1 MLGLSEKLNIMKE
14 SIKGRNAKVMIIGL
28 GSVGGY
34 LLDYLLSSG
43 DSGLEV
49 YVAGRNEEKMVSDVN
64 IVRVAS
70 LIRNQ
75 NRTNV
80 VIRSDVDLE
89 DVDSIARCLEECR
102 PDIIVNSSRAY
113 PGLKYGSI
121 SWKNVRAYGIW
132 APLAIKYTKN
142 IMEAWQQAK
151 SSAVVINT
159 SYSDGVIPW
168 LKSAGKPYPDLGSG
182 NINHLIPRIKFAAAR
197 ECGIQDY
204 WNIDITYA
212 VSHFHDV
219 VISKE
224 GQTEGV
230 EQMIRIRYGEK
241 TLKPDMD
248 RIFAA
253 CKIPMPTDAKRNMMN
268 ASSNYQAISGLLRAV
283 RNRERIK
290 LHIPGALGELG
301 GYPVIVDGSRDTP
314 AVFVDEGVFS
324 LQEMREK
331 NRKSMALDGIE
342 GIQGDEL
349 IYTDGLI
356 EKVQAAFSARLPKRV
371 SLGQAEQTADFL
383 VERVILKAVQ

>member
-1 MLGLSEKLNIMKE
+1 MNPTEKRLVHLLHH
-14 SIKGRNAKVMIIGL
+14 RDHVKVMIIGL
-28 GSVGGY
+28 GSVGTY
-34 LLDYLLSSG
+34 LLDYLCSSG
-43 DSGLEV
+43 DPALEV
-49 YVAGRNEEKMVSDVN
+49 VVAGRNMEKMESDVN

-70 LIRNQ
+70 MIRGQ
-75 NRTNV
+75 NRTKVAIDN
-80 VIRSDVDLE
+80 SCDLE
-89 DVDSIARCLEECR
+89 RVEAVAACIAKHQ
-102 PDIIVNSSRAY
+102 PDIIINSSRVRS
-113 PGLKYGSI
+113 GLKYGSI
-121 SWKNVRAYGIW
+121 SWRAFRAYGIW
-132 APLAIKYTKN
+132 APLAVKYTKT
-142 IMEAWQQAK
+142 IMDAAELAGSQAI
-151 SSAVVINT
+151 VINT
-159 SYSDGVIPW
+159 SYSDAVIPW
-168 LKSAGKPYPDLGSG
+168 LKGAGCRYPDFGSG
-182 NINHLIPRIKFAAAR
+182 NLNHLIPRIQFAAG
-197 ECGIQDY
+197 GILGFADP
-204 WNIDITYA
+204 WNLDVTLA
-212 VSHFHDV
+212 TGHFHDV

-224 GQTEGV
+224 GHAESV
-230 EQMIRIRYGEK
+230 EQLLDIRHQG
-241 TLKPDMD
+241 KPLVFDQAEVL
-248 RIFAA
+248 RR
-253 CKIPMPTDAKRNMMN
+253 CKIPMPVDAKRNMMN
-268 ASSNYQAISGLLRAV
+268 ASSNYQVISGLLRAV

>member
-49 YVAGRNEEKMVSDVN
+49 YVAGRNEGKMVADVN

-142 IMEAWQQAK
+142 IMEAWQEQSCCDQHILFRRGDPMVK
-151 SSAVVINT
+151 I
-159 SYSDGVIPW
+159 G
-168 LKSAGKPYPDLGSG
+168 GK
-182 NINHLIPRIKFAAAR
+182 
-197 ECGIQDY
+197 
-204 WNIDITYA
+204 A
-212 VSHFHDV
+212 VSGF
-219 VISKE
+219 
-224 GQTEGV
+224 GQR
-230 EQMIRIRYGEK
+230 QY
-241 TLKPDMD
+241 
-248 RIFAA
+248 
-253 CKIPMPTDAKRNMMN
+253 
-268 ASSNYQAISGLLRAV
+268 
-283 RNRERIK
+283 
-290 LHIPGALGELG
+290 
-301 GYPVIVDGSRDTP
+301 
-314 AVFVDEGVFS
+314 
-324 LQEMREK
+324 
-331 NRKSMALDGIE
+331 
-342 GIQGDEL
+342 
-349 IYTDGLI
+349 
-356 EKVQAAFSARLPKRV
+356 
-371 SLGQAEQTADFL
+371 
-383 VERVILKAVQ
+383 

>member
-1 MLGLSEKLNIMKE
+1 MNPTEKRLAHCAGHADHI
-14 SIKGRNAKVMIIGL
+14 KVMIIGL
-28 GSVGGY
+28 GSVGTY
-34 LLDYLLSSG
+34 LLDYLYSSG
-43 DSGLEV
+43 DPSLEI
-49 YVAGRNEEKMVSDVN
+49 VAVGRNAEKMESDVN
-64 IVRVAS
+64 IVRIAS
-70 LIRNQ
+70 MIRGQ

-80 VIRSDVDLE
+80 TIDGSCDLE
-89 DVDSIARCLEECR
+89 RVETVAACISKHQ
-102 PDIIVNSSRAY
+102 PDIIVNSSRVRS
-113 PGLKYGSI
+113 GLKYGSI
-121 SWKNVRAYGIW
+121 SWHAFRAYGIW
-132 APLAIKYTKN
+132 TPLAVKYTKT
-142 IMEAWQQAK
+142 IMDAAELADSQAI
-151 SSAVVINT
+151 VINT
-159 SYSDGVIPW
+159 SYSDAVIPW
-168 LKSAGKPYPDLGSG
+168 LKGAGHRYPDFGSG
-182 NINHLIPRIKFAAAR
+182 NLNHLIPRIQFAAG
-197 ECGIQDY
+197 GILGIADP
-204 WNIDITYA
+204 WNLDVTLA
-212 VSHFHDV
+212 TGHFHDV

-224 GQTEGV
+224 GHAESVEQLLDIRHQGKPLVFDQTEV
-230 EQMIRIRYGEK
+230 LRR
-241 TLKPDMD
+241 
-248 RIFAA
+248 
-253 CKIPMPTDAKRNMMN
+253 CKIPMPVDAKRNMMN
-268 ASSNYQAISGLLRAV
+268 ASSNYQVISGLLRAV